1 MPAPA
6 WRGPARRV
14 RARPSPSPTT
24 SPAEVR
30 RIESTSRYERVTR
43 RSRLVSFGW
52 TLRDYAKRVWDNAGE
67 DNVLFLAGGIAFNIL
82 LAAVPFV
89 LLLVWFLTYL
99 LQRSPAG
106 ATEVVT
112 HYLDRLLP
120 AHQES
125 ADAPTHKL
133 ISDLLNAKKNLG
145 IWSSIGFIWFSTR
158 LFGSLRTVLAS
169 VFDIENERGIIE
181 GKIFDVKMT
190 VLSTVLITANTLI
203 SGYVLI
209 ATKSSVQVL
218 EDLGIREDVM
228 GQARAWGTHLVATAI
243 LAVMFFSLYKFL
255 PIRRVRTKTAWVA
268 ALFTTVMFEL
278 AKLVF
283 TLYVSSFNP
292 SSLYTGTVAAIV
304 VVVFWVYYA
313 ALLFILGGEVGQVY
327 ELRRTRKRQ
336 REVFL
341 D

>member
-1 MPAPA
+1 M
-6 WRGPARRV
+6 
-14 RARPSPSPTT
+14 
-24 SPAEVR
+24 
-30 RIESTSRYERVTR
+30 
-43 RSRLVSFGW
+43 
-52 TLRDYAKRVWDNAGE
+52 
-67 DNVLFLAGGIAFNIL
+67 
-82 LAAVPFV
+82 PFV

-106 ATEVVT
+106 ASEVVT

-120 AHQES
+120 SHTES
-125 ADAPTHKL
+125 PDAPTHRL
-133 ISDLLNAKKNLG
+133 ISDMLKGHVNLG
-145 IWSSIGFIWFSTR
+145 LWSSIGFVWFSTR

-190 VLSTVLITANTLI
+190 LLSTVLITANTLI
-203 SGYVLI
+203 STYVLI
-209 ATKSSVQVL
+209 ATRSSVQVL
-218 EDLGIREDVM
+218 EDLGIRKDVM
-228 GQARAWGTHLVATAI
+228 GQARAWGTHLIATAI
-243 LAVMFFSLYKFL
+243 LGVMFFALYKFL

-278 AKLVF
+278 AKLIF
-283 TLYVSSFNP
+283 TVYVTSFNP
-292 SSLYTGTVAAIV
+292 SSLYTGTVAAMV

-313 ALLFILGGEVGQVY
+313 ALIFILGGEVGQVY

-336 REVFL
+336 REVFS

>member
-1 MPAPA
+1 MPVTQL
-6 WRGPARRV
+6 RV
-14 RARPSPSPTT
+14 A
-24 SPAEVR
+24 
-30 RIESTSRYERVTR
+30 R
-43 RSRLVSFGW
+43 RSRFISYGW

-106 ATEVVT
+106 ASEVVT
-112 HYLDRLLP
+112 HYLDKLLP
-120 AHQES
+120 SHIES
-125 ADAPTHKL
+125 PDAPTHRI
-133 ISDLLNAKKNLG
+133 ISAILTSNKNLG
-145 IWSSIGFIWFSTR
+145 LWSSLSFVWFSTR

-169 VFDIENERGIIE
+169 VFDIESERGIIA
-181 GKIFDVKMT
+181 GKIFDVKIT
-190 VLSTVLITANTLI
+190 ILSTVLITANTLI
-203 SGYVLI
+203 STYVLV
-209 ATKSSVQVL
+209 ATRSSVQVL
-218 EDLGIREDVM
+218 EDLGIRADVM
-228 GQARAWGTHLVATAI
+228 SQARAWGTHLVASAL

-268 ALFTTVMFEL
+268 ALFTSVMFEA

-283 TLYVSSFNP
+283 GLYVRSFNP

-313 ALLFILGGEVGQVY
+313 ALIFILGGEVGQVY
-327 ELRRTRKRQ
+327 DLRRTRKRQ
-336 REVFL
+336 REVL
-341 D
+341 SG